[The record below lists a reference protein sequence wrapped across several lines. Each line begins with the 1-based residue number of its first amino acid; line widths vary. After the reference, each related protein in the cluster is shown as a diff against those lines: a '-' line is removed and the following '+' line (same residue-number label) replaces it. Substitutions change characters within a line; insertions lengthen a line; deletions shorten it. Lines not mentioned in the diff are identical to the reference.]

1 MPVVAVMAM
10 MPVMTMVA
18 MVTVMAVM
26 PEKCHEIPPIQL
38 GQRGGFIG
46 LAEPEKWFD
55 AR

>member
-1 MPVVAVMAM
+1 MAVMAM
-10 MPVMTMVA
+10 MPVMTMVTVMA
-18 MVTVMAVM
+18 MVAVM

>member
-1 MPVVAVMAM
+1 MAVVAVMAM
-10 MPVMTMVA
+10 MPVMT